1 MRLAFVAPVSHGALV
16 GQKAAFKILGDEERA
31 RSAFDFDSVP
41 NAVPFYSG
49 MPWFIPIIYSMCEAT
64 GGPFVVARTAKH
76 ATAFLFLGGAV
87 RRAVFAGAFSRH
99 RLGVSLRGREKR

>member
-1 MRLAFVAPVSHGALV
+1 MAPVSYGALV

-64 GGPFVVARTAKH
+64 GGPFAVARTAE
-76 ATAFLFLGGAV
+76 ARNGVSLFLGAAV

-99 RLGVSLRGREKR
+99 LLGVSLRGREKR